1 MADTAQTN
9 RPLSPHL
16 TIYRNDMGM
25 MMSIIHRFT
34 GMGMAVTGMLLVWWF
49 FAAAT
54 SAEYFEFVDGLMTSW
69 VGLIVLTVSLWA
81 FWYHFFNGVRH
92 LRWDLVKGLGNGE
105 SARSGWYV
113 VILSVVMATFCIY
126 LAIWGGNHGI

>member
-1 MADTAQTN
+1 MADTGQTN

-25 MMSIIHRFT
+25 MMSIVHRFT
-34 GMGMAVTGMLLVWWF
+34 GMGLAVTGMLLVWWF
-49 FAAAT
+49 LAAAT
-54 SAEYFEFVDGLMTSW
+54 APEYFAYVDGVLTSW
-69 VGLIVLTVSLWA
+69 VGSLVLLVSLWA

-105 SARSGWYV
+105 SARSGWYAL
-113 VILSVVMATFCIY
+113 ILSFLLPAFCIY
-126 LAIWGGNHGI
+126 LTL